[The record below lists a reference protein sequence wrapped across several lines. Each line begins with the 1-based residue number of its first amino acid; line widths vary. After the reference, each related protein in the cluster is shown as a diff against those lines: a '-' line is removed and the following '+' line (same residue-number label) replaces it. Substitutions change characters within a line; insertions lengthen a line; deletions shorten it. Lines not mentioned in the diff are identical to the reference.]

1 MTDNNNINIEPISHD
16 DMVVMEQARM
26 AIRRHDTPC
35 PDIDDAWSSL
45 CLEMDGESSNGSN
58 DISDDNKKAE
68 IKEISPSKRG
78 GATKIQLVIAAIL
91 GAAAMLLA
99 VFVFDKMNPE
109 PAIEGVVA
117 LAYDD
122 TPQHITLQQ
131 GDEKLTNLTG
141 RDSISF
147 FSSKAVG
154 NKSVAQQTAQAK
166 TQRLST
172 PRGMDFKV
180 TLSDGSEV
188 WLNAESTIEFPTAF
202 SATSRSVK
210 LSGEA
215 YFKIAHNEKAPF
227 TVISDR
233 MNVRVLGTEF
243 NMKAYKAETPHV
255 SLVKGSVEILGAN
268 KRLKPGEDAWCDK
281 DGNVF
286 INPIDTYGVV
296 QWVDGYFYFDDVP
309 LASVLREMGRWYNLG
324 VVFRKQSLMTTKLHF
339 SAPRHETLDDAL
351 NDISQLLHVKISVEG
366 TNIVVG

>member
-1 MTDNNNINIEPISHD
+1 
-16 DMVVMEQARM
+16 MVTMEQARM
-26 AIRRHDTPC
+26 ALCRHKTPC
-35 PDIDDAWSSL
+35 PDVEEAWDSL
-45 CLEMDGESSNGSN
+45 CLKMDDECVTGNKDEKTETHKIAPSNH
-58 DISDDNKKAE
+58 
-68 IKEISPSKRG
+68 G
-78 GATKIQLVIAAIL
+78 GATKIQLIVAAVL

-99 VFVFDKMNPE
+99 VFVFDKMTTGE
-109 PAIEGVVA
+109 TVEGVVA

-131 GDEKLTNLTG
+131 DNDKLTNLTG
-141 RDSISF
+141 CDSISF
-147 FSSKAVG
+147 VSTKAAG
-154 NKSVAQQTAQAK
+154 NKTTTSRLSQARI
-166 TQRLST
+166 QRLST
-172 PRGMDFKV
+172 PRGMDFKL
-180 TLSDGSEV
+180 TLADGSEV

-202 SATSRSVK
+202 SSTSRIVK

-227 TVISDR
+227 TVMSDR

-255 SLVKGSVEILGAN
+255 SLVRGSVEILGAN

-286 INPIDTYGVV
+286 VNPIDTYGVV
-296 QWVDGYFYFDDVP
+296 QWVDGYFYFDDVT

-324 VVFRKQSLMTTKLHF
+324 VVFRQQSLMTTKLHF
-339 SAPRHETLDDAL
+339 SAPRHETLDAAL
-351 NDISQLLHVKISVEG
+351 NDISQLLHVKITVEG